1 MDSGSDIFL
10 MEQEI
15 EGSEDETGMAN
26 QEQLFAEGIEGT
38 PSMLLCTR
46 ENIKTDKNEVTGKQ
60 KVSLRRSARTHR
72 PPQRL
77 IEEI

>member
-1 MDSGSDIFL
+1 

-26 QEQLFAEGIEGT
+26 QEQLFAEGIKGM

-46 ENIKTDKNEVTGKQ
+46 ENIKTDKNEVAGKE
-60 KVSLRRSARTHR
+60 KVSLRRSARTHS
-72 PPQRL
+72 PPQCL